1 VTEVRRAVVDVGAQ
15 EQPVGQRVRFAD
27 RAITVPRTLIDQPD
41 PELLD

>member
-1 VTEVRRAVVDVGAQ
+1 
-15 EQPVGQRVRFAD
+15 VRFAD